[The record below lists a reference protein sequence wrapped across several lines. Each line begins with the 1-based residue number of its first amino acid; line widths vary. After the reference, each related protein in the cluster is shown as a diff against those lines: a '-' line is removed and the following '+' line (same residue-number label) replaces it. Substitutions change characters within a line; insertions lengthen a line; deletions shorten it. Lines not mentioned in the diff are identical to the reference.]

1 MNNERRK
8 TLADLHKRL
17 DNLRGEIE
25 AIRDELESIKDEEQE
40 YFDNMPESFQQG
52 ERGQRAEEV
61 IGYLET
67 AWYVLEAL
75 DFDEILSSIDE
86 ATA

>member
-1 MNNERRK
+1 MNTQRRK
-8 TLADLHKRL
+8 VLADLHKRL
-17 DNLRGEIE
+17 DTLRGEFE

-40 YFDNMPESFQQG
+40 YYDNMPESFQQG

-61 IGYLET
+61 IQYLET
-67 AWYVLEAL
+67 AYEAMEYF
-75 DFDEILSSIDE
+75 DFDETLGAIDE